1 MSLFNESTPSKYC
14 IGHANALSRACRAKS
29 RFALKTPTKRRTVLT
44 GVGVARTI
52 CGLFLFL
59 LIATPG
65 LSQTFRG
72 GINGVVTDQS
82 GATVP
87 GAEIRAT
94 NDATGLSYA
103 TSSSNAGEFSLQ
115 DLPLG
120 GYTVIISSTGF
131 QTAKIDGVRVSAGAI
146 YTLPVK
152 LNLAQVA
159 STIEVSAAALSLDT
173 TATTLTTIVSSD
185 TVEMGGAR
193 DATIVALITCSRCRW
208 ATPGFP

>member
-1 MSLFNESTPSKYC
+1 M
-14 IGHANALSRACRAKS
+14 
-29 RFALKTPTKRRTVLT
+29 
-44 GVGVARTI
+44 ARTI
-52 CGLFLFL
+52 CGLFVFL
-59 LIATPG
+59 LVVTPG

-72 GINGVVTDQS
+72 GINSVVTDQS

-94 NDATGLSYA
+94 NEATGLSYTTA
-103 TSSSNAGEFSLQ
+103 SSNAGEFSFQ

-120 GYTVIISSTGF
+120 SYTIIVSSAGF

-146 YTLPVK
+146 YTLSIK

-173 TATTLTTIVSSD
+173 TVTTLTTIVSSD
-185 TVEMGGAR
+185 TVENRPLNGR
-193 DATIVALITCSRCRW
+193 DFVQMIAVSPAFSGVRCRRDRL
-208 ATPGFP
+208 G